1 MSEHYSFPLL
11 ERENIEVTVELLL
24 SASSGRPKAP
34 ALRIH
39 LKAVAKTTGRFG
51 NFVIC
56 RPDKA
61 FVTNLEPFLRG
72 GPESSNTTRQQ
83 FCRVVLDDEILPP
96 PQNMVKVRI
105 NVVGRAIYLADTTA
119 GAGDG

>member
-39 LKAVAKTTGRFG
+39 LKAVAKTTSRFG

-61 FVTNLEPFLRG
+61 FVTKGLGTFIGVVKLWKSCLFLVLPVLQMNSKADYNPMPTEIDDNMFLRCNI
-72 GPESSNTTRQQ
+72 SH
-83 FCRVVLDDEILPP
+83 LWLEI
-96 PQNMVKVRI
+96 
-105 NVVGRAIYLADTTA
+105 AIV
-119 GAGDG
+119 